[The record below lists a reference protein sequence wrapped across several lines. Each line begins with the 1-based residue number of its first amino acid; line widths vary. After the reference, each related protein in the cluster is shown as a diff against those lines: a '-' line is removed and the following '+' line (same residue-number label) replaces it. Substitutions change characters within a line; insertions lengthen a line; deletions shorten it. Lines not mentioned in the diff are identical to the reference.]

1 MARKT
6 NQNGN
11 FSATKKT
18 IKPVSYSTDGEK
30 IVWMFDKIDRNGSF
44 AFDIHRS
51 DFRSDIIMEK
61 LIDYSSM
68 TWDEIKKQTHD
79 KGKSKHHLLSI
90 DSLSKDA
97 FERLK
102 AKQLEEES
110 DSIFSFA
117 LQNKLRVVGIR
128 EGRYF
133 HVIWYDP
140 EHRICPATKKNT

>member
-1 MARKT
+1 
-6 NQNGN
+6 
-11 FSATKKT
+11 
-18 IKPVSYSTDGEK
+18 
-30 IVWMFDKIDRNGSF
+30 
-44 AFDIHRS
+44 
-51 DFRSDIIMEK
+51 
-61 LIDYSSM
+61 M

-140 EHRICPATKKNT
+140 EHKICPATKKNT